1 MFFNCLSDFIQSIYS
16 ILNYGFLFQNVIIIY
31 DSS

>member
-1 MFFNCLSDFIQSIYS
+1 MFFNSLSNFIQSIYS
-16 ILNYGFLFQNVIIIY
+16 TLNYGFLFRNVIIMY

>member
-1 MFFNCLSDFIQSIYS
+1 MFFNSLSDFIQSIYS
-16 ILNYGFLFQNVIIIY
+16 ILNYGFLFRNVIIMY